1 MKLPETLYAFV
12 IDQEL
17 RTARTGSFFW
27 QTNLK
32 TPEGE
37 MKAMI
42 WNAHE
47 RADTSPTFPHVGD
60 IIAITALD
68 DKRDTKGSITIKGF
82 NRITINDVPKEIRDA
97 FYAPAASPEDMK
109 KAWMSITNIDMWRM
123 KKHYHFTMDCLN
135 RLDQEKLFK
144 CPAASRIHHNYQ
156 GGLIIHTA
164 EVLRLCLSVVDAMK
178 EYDFVDRD
186 VLISGA
192 ILHDMGK
199 VKSYG
204 LNEFNMAQML
214 PTERSVGHLF
224 YGMQLVGL
232 ASAGKFKVSQ
242 EFVDEVLHCI
252 ASHHGEHQ
260 YGSIKPCLSI
270 ESGILSKMD
279 YISSRNG
286 KVQSKLKSI
295 ANSKQTMRDQLDIYG
310 DKYFASI
317 AMKKYVE
324 GERAE

>member
-1 MKLPETLYAFV
+1 MRLPNPLYAFV
-12 IDQEL
+12 LEQEL
-17 RTARTGSFFW
+17 RTARTGNYFW
-27 QTNLK
+27 QTTLN
-32 TPEGE
+32 TSEGKI
-37 MKAMI
+37 KAFQ
-42 WNAHE
+42 WDAHE
-47 RADTSPTFPHVGD
+47 RADVSPTFPHVGD
-60 IIAITALD
+60 IISITALE
-68 DKRDTKGSITIKGF
+68 DKIQTMGNIVIKGF
-82 NRITINDVPKEIRDA
+82 DRITINDVPKEIRSV

-109 KAWMSITNIDMWRM
+109 KAWMFITNIDMWRM
-123 KKHYHFTMDCLN
+123 KKHYRFTMDCLD
-135 RLDQEKLFK
+135 RLDRDKLFK

-164 EVLRLCLSVVDAMK
+164 EVLRLCLSVVDAME
-178 EYDFVDRD
+178 EYDFIDRD

-199 VKSYG
+199 VNTYG

-214 PTERSVGHLF
+214 PTERSIGHLF

-252 ASHHGEHQ
+252 ASHHGEPQ

-295 ANSKQTMRDQLDIYG
+295 VDSKQAIKDEVDIYG

-324 GERAE
+324 KEKS